1 MNEALRKARDAFR
14 KMDYIL
20 TKKKVTLYKVFKIF
34 DKDKSGS
41 LDIEEFGKIMKKLDP

>member
-41 LDIEEFGKIMKKLDP
+41 LDIEQFGKIMKKLDP